1 MFVRVWEFRPRQ
13 GHEAPFRQVYGSA
26 GAWVQL
32 FRRAP
37 GFLGTDLIG
46 TCAGE
51 RFLTLDRWSDRSAWD
66 AFLRTWPDEYAELDR
81 ECEPLVEIDRELA
94 LLRRATLEDSDVLA
108 ALSGEL
114 GYPTEPT
121 ALRSRHELID
131 RREDELVLIA
141 ERAGAIVGWV
151 HVFAAVRL
159 ESEPFAELGGL
170 VVRSDARGTG
180 IGHALLASAEAWAR
194 ERGFRDMCVR
204 SNVLRER
211 AHAFYNECGYHS
223 SKTQR
228 VFVKRLR

>member
-13 GHEAPFRQVYGSA
+13 GLEGAFRQVYGPA

-46 TCAGE
+46 TRAGD
-51 RFLTLDRWSDRSAWD
+51 RYLTLDRWRERSAWD

-81 ECEPLVEIDRELA
+81 ECEPLVEIDREVA
-94 LLRRATLEDSDVLA
+94 LLRTATLEDSDVLA

-121 ALRSRHELID
+121 ALRSRLGLID
-131 RREDELVLIA
+131 RREDDLVLVA
-141 ERAGAIVGWV
+141 EREGAVIGWV

-159 ESEPFAELGGL
+159 ESEPCAELGGL
-170 VVRSDARGTG
+170 VVKSDARGTG
-180 IGHALLASAEAWAR
+180 IGHALLVSAESWAH
-194 ERGFRDMCVR
+194 ERGARDMRIR
-204 SNVLRER
+204 SNIVRER
-211 AHAFYNECGYHS
+211 AHAFYEGCGYHS

-228 VFVKRLR
+228 VFVKRLG